1 MAQENF
7 MMVNA
12 PLVTQGN
19 ASAGHVA
26 PAGCRIEL
34 TYRFSLCRAGG
45 SHEFCATLRS
55 LQPIKFVRSHK
66 LK

>member
-26 PAGCRIEL
+26 PAGCRIEHDVSFFL
-34 TYRFSLCRAGG
+34 MPCRRI
-45 SHEFCATLRS
+45 SRILRNITVITTD
-55 LQPIKFVRSHK
+55 QICQEP
-66 LK
+66 